1 MVLTQRLDK
10 LDYICNNLS
19 ITPSLNEKREIV
31 ANIPAELKDDFNF
44 ILEILA
50 GKHKLGYTYT
60 YGQLNNVQPTE
71 EQMNMTLRE
80 YLAPLWEP
88 LKRNDLSNVVTS
100 YYMSK
105 CRVKQYFVEQL
116 VNRELR
122 LGIGNSLLSKD
133 TTAPMLAKKWDGI
146 LGAYGSLYVTEK
158 LDGNRCIAYHD
169 GQQWIYLSRN
179 GKQKLNYNFDMSG
192 LPKEYIYDGEVLSAE
207 QTQNSVQLYNYVK
220 GDSHVKPLYTNLF
233 NKASGIMNRKGIQTG
248 LIYNIFDVQIDE
260 PYYKRRALL
269 DTIKMYLK
277 SDTVRILPILWSGDN
292 PKVVD
297 QLCDLVT
304 NCGAE
309 GLMINRP
316 QATYEHKRT
325 NALLK
330 YKKSKTMDMRV
341 SDVFEGTGKYEAAL
355 GSMLC
360 VAQLPN
366 GDYISA
372 NIGTGIS
379 DEQRCQWYLHP
390 NDIIGKIVEV
400 EYFDISQNES
410 VLGTNRYSLRFPRL
424 KSVRTDKNETSIY

>member
-19 ITPSLNEKREIV
+19 ITSSLNEKREIV
-31 ANIPAELKDDFNF
+31 ASIPNELKDDFNF

-50 GKHKLGYTYT
+50 GKHKLGYTYM
-60 YGQLNNVQPTE
+60 YGPINNVQPTE

-105 CRVKQYFVEQL
+105 CRVKQYFVKQL

-122 LGIGNSLLSKD
+122 LGIGSSLLSKD
-133 TTAPMLAKKWDGI
+133 STAPMLAKKWDGI

-158 LDGNRCIAYHD
+158 LDGNRCITYHD
-169 GQQWIYLSRN
+169 GQQWVYLSRN
-179 GKQKLNYNFDMSG
+179 GKQKLNYDFDMSG
-192 LPKEYIYDGEVLSAE
+192 LPKEYVYDGEVLSAE
-207 QTQNSVQLYNYVK
+207 QTYNSIQLYNYVK
-220 GDSHVKPLYTNLF
+220 GDSHIKPVYTNLF

-292 PKVVD
+292 LKVVD
-297 QLCDLVT
+297 QLCDLAT

-309 GLMINRP
+309 GLMINIP
-316 QATYEHKRT
+316 HATYEHKRT

-330 YKKSKTMDMRV
+330 YKKSKSIDMKV
-341 SDVFEGTGKYEAAL
+341 YNIVEGTGKYEFAVGAL
-355 GSMLC
+355 DC
-360 VAQLPN
+360 EAILPN
-366 GDYISA
+366 GDKVICQV
-372 NIGTGIS
+372 GTGLK
-379 DEQRCQWYLHP
+379 DDQRFYWYEHKKE
-390 NDIIGKIVEV
+390 IIDKIVEV
-400 EYFDISQNES
+400 EYFDISQNKLS
-410 VLGTNRYSLRFPRL
+410 SGSNIYSLRFPRL
-424 KSVRTDKNETSIY
+424 KCVRTDKNETSIY

>member
-1 MVLTQRLDK
+1 MVLTKRLDK

-31 ANIPAELKDDFNF
+31 ASIPNELKDDFNF

-60 YGQLNNVQPTE
+60 YGPANVQPTE

-105 CRVKQYFVEQL
+105 CRVKQYFVKQL

-133 TTAPMLAKKWDGI
+133 GTAPMLAKKWDGI

-192 LPKEYIYDGEVLSAE
+192 LPKEYVYDGEVLSAE
-207 QTQNSVQLYNYVK
+207 QTQNSIQLYNYIK
-220 GDSHVKPLYTNLF
+220 GDSHVKPVYTNLF
-233 NKASGIMNRKGIQTG
+233 NQASGIMNRKGIQTG

-269 DTIKMYLK
+269 DTIAMYLK
-277 SDTVRILPILWSGDN
+277 SYTVRILPILWNGDN
-292 PKVVD
+292 PEVVD

-325 NALLK
+325 NSLLK

-341 SDVFEGTGKYEAAL
+341 SEVFEGTGKYEAAL

-360 VAQLPN
+360 TAQLPN
-366 GDYISA
+366 GDCISA
-372 NIGTGIS
+372 NVGTGIS
-379 DEQRCQWYLHP
+379 DEQRCQWYVHP

-400 EYFDISQNES
+400 EYFDISQNKS
-410 VLGTNRYSLRFPRL
+410 ALGTNSYSLRFPRL
-424 KSVRTDKNETSIY
+424 KKVRTDKNDISIY

>member
-1 MVLTQRLDK
+1 MVLTQRLDR

-31 ANIPAELKDDFNF
+31 ASIPAELKDDFNF

-60 YGQLNNVQPTE
+60 YGPNNVQPTE

-88 LKRNDLSNVVTS
+88 LKHNDLSNVITS

-105 CRVKQYFVEQL
+105 CRVKQYFVKQL

-169 GQQWIYLSRN
+169 GTQWIYLSRN

-207 QTQNSVQLYNYVK
+207 QTQNSVQLYNYIK
-220 GDSHVKPLYTNLF
+220 GGSNIKPLYTSLF
-233 NKASGIMNRKGIQTG
+233 SKASGIMNRKGIQTG

-269 DTIKMYLK
+269 DTIEMYLK
-277 SDTVRILPILWSGDN
+277 SNTVRILPVLWDGNN
-292 PKVVD
+292 PKVID

-341 SDVFEGTGKYEAAL
+341 SDVFEGTSKYEAAL

-372 NIGTGIS
+372 NVGTGIS
-379 DEQRCQWYLHP
+379 DEQRCQWYMHP

-410 VLGTNRYSLRFPRL
+410 VLGTNHYSLRFPRL
-424 KSVRTDKNETSIY
+424 KKVRTDKNDISIY

>member
-1 MVLTQRLDK
+1 MELTERVKQLDK
-10 LDYICNNLS
+10 ICNILS
-19 ITPSLNEKREIV
+19 LTPSLNDKRDIV
-31 ANIPAELKDDFNF
+31 DSIPAELKDDFTF

-50 GKHKLGYTYT
+50 GKHKLGYTYA
-60 YGQLNNVQPTE
+60 YLPSDGKPTS
-71 EQMNMTLRE
+71 EQAHMTLRE

-88 LKRNDLSNVVTS
+88 LKKNDLSLACTS
-100 YYMSK
+100 FYRAK
-105 CRVKQYFVEQL
+105 CAAFQYFIEPI
-116 VNRELR
+116 VNRKLR
-122 LGIGNSLLSKD
+122 LGIGLSLLPKD
-133 TTAPMLAKKWDGI
+133 GTAPMLAKKWDGI

-169 GQQWIYLSRN
+169 GSSWVYLSRN

-207 QTQNSVQLYNYVK
+207 QTQNSIQLYNYIK
-220 GDSHVKPLYTNLF
+220 GESHTKPMYTNLF
-233 NKASGIMNRKGIQTG
+233 SKASGIMNRKGIQTG
-248 LIYNIFDVQIDE
+248 LIYNIFDVQVDE

-277 SDTVRILPILWSGDN
+277 SDTVRILPILWSGSN
-292 PKVVD
+292 PKAVD

-341 SDVFEGTGKYEAAL
+341 SDTFEGTGKYEAAL

-372 NIGTGIS
+372 SVGTGIS
-379 DEQRCQWYLHP
+379 DEQRCQWYMHP

-410 VLGTNRYSLRFPRL
+410 ALGTNHYSLRFPRL
-424 KSVRTDKNETSIY
+424 KRVRTDKNDISIY

>member
-1 MVLTQRLDK
+1 MVLTQRLDR

-31 ANIPAELKDDFNF
+31 ASIPNELKDDFNF

-60 YGQLNNVQPTE
+60 YGLADNVQPTE

-105 CRVKQYFVEQL
+105 CRVKQYFVKQL

-133 TTAPMLAKKWDGI
+133 GTAPMLAKKWYGI
-146 LGAYGSLYVTEK
+146 LGVCGSLYVSEK
-158 LDGNRCIAYHD
+158 LNGNRCIAYYD

-192 LPKEYIYDGEVLSAE
+192 LPKEYVYDGEVLSVK
-207 QTQNSVQLYNYVK
+207 QTQDSIQLYNYIK
-220 GDSHVKPLYTNLF
+220 GDSHVKPVYTNLF
-233 NKASGIMNRKGIQTG
+233 NQASGIMNRKGIQTG

-260 PYYKRRALL
+260 PYYKRRTLL
-269 DTIKMYLK
+269 DTIAMYLK
-277 SDTVRILPILWSGDN
+277 SYTVRILPILWNGDN

-325 NALLK
+325 NSLLK

-341 SDVFEGTGKYEAAL
+341 SDVFEGTGKYAAAL

-360 VAQLPN
+360 TAQLPN
-366 GDYISA
+366 GDCISA
-372 NIGTGIS
+372 NVGTGIS
-379 DEQRCQWYLHP
+379 DEQRCQWYMHP

-400 EYFDISQNES
+400 EYFDLSQNKS
-410 VLGTNRYSLRFPRL
+410 ALGTNSYSLRFPRL
-424 KSVRTDKNETSIY
+424 KKVRTDKNDISIY

>member
-1 MVLTQRLDK
+1 MVLTQRLEK

-31 ANIPAELKDDFNF
+31 ANIPNELKDDFNF

-60 YGQLNNVQPTE
+60 YGPANVQPTE

-105 CRVKQYFVEQL
+105 CRVKQYFVKQL

-133 TTAPMLAKKWDGI
+133 GTAPMLAKKWDGI

-192 LPKEYIYDGEVLSAE
+192 LPKEYVYDGEVLSSE
-207 QTQNSVQLYNYVK
+207 QTQNSIQLYNYIK
-220 GDSHVKPLYTNLF
+220 GDSHVKPVYTNLF
-233 NKASGIMNRKGIQTG
+233 NHASGVMNRKGIQTG

-269 DTIKMYLK
+269 DTIAMYLK
-277 SDTVRILPILWSGDN
+277 SYTVRILPILWNGDN

-325 NALLK
+325 NSLLK
-330 YKKSKTMDMRV
+330 YKKSKSIDMKV
-341 SDVFEGTGKYEAAL
+341 YNIVEGTGKYEFAVGAL
-355 GSMLC
+355 DC
-360 VAQLPN
+360 EAILPN
-366 GDYISA
+366 GDKVICQV
-372 NIGTGIS
+372 GTGLK
-379 DEQRCQWYLHP
+379 DDQRFYWYEHRTE
-390 NDIIGKIVEV
+390 IVGKIIEV
-400 EYFDISQNES
+400 EYFDISQNKLS
-410 VLGTNRYSLRFPRL
+410 SGSNTYSLRFPRL
-424 KSVRTDKNETSIY
+424 KKVRTDKTETSIY

>member
-1 MVLTQRLDK
+1 MVLTQRLER

-31 ANIPAELKDDFNF
+31 ANIPNELKDDFKF

-60 YGQLNNVQPTE
+60 YGPLNGVQPTE

-88 LKRNDLSNVVTS
+88 LKRNDLSNVATS

-105 CRVKQYFVEQL
+105 CRVHQYFVKQL

-122 LGIGNSLLSKD
+122 LGIGNSLLTKD
-133 TTAPMLAKKWDGI
+133 ATAPMLAKKWDGI

-158 LDGNRCIAYHD
+158 LDGNRCIAYYD

-192 LPKEYIYDGEVLSAE
+192 LPKEYVYDGEVLSAE
-207 QTQNSVQLYNYVK
+207 QTQNSVQLYNYIR
-220 GDSHVKPLYTNLF
+220 GGSHIKPLYTSLF
-233 NKASGIMNRKGIQTG
+233 SKASGIMNRKGIQTG

-269 DTIKMYLK
+269 DTIEMYLK
-277 SDTVRILPILWSGDN
+277 SDTVRILPVLWDGNN
-292 PKVVD
+292 PKAVD

-304 NCGAE
+304 SCGAE

-360 VAQLPN
+360 TAQLPN

-372 NIGTGIS
+372 NVGTGIS
-379 DEQRCQWYLHP
+379 DEQRCQWYMHP

-410 VLGTNRYSLRFPRL
+410 VLGTNHYSLRFPRL
-424 KSVRTDKNETSIY
+424 KKVRTDKNDISIY

>member
-1 MVLTQRLDK
+1 MVLTQRLDR

-60 YGQLNNVQPTE
+60 YGPLNNVQPTE

-88 LKRNDLSNVVTS
+88 LKRNDLSNVVIS

-116 VNRELR
+116 VNRKLR

-133 TTAPMLAKKWDGI
+133 TTAPMLAKKWDSI
-146 LGAYGSLYVTEK
+146 LEAYGSLYVTEK
-158 LDGNRCIAYHD
+158 LDGNRCIAYYD

-260 PYYKRRALL
+260 LYYKRRALL

-292 PKVVD
+292 YKAVD

-316 QATYEHKRT
+316 YANYEHKRT

-372 NIGTGIS
+372 NVGTGIS
-379 DEQRCQWYLHP
+379 DEQRCQWYVHP

-410 VLGTNRYSLRFPRL
+410 VLGTNHYSLRFPRL
-424 KSVRTDKNETSIY
+424 KRVRTDKNDISIY

>member
-1 MVLTQRLDK
+1 MVLTQRLDR

-31 ANIPAELKDDFNF
+31 ASIPNELKDDFNF

-60 YGQLNNVQPTE
+60 YGPANVQPTE

-105 CRVKQYFVEQL
+105 CRVKQYFVKQL

-133 TTAPMLAKKWDGI
+133 GTAPMLAKKWDGI
-146 LGAYGSLYVTEK
+146 LGACGSLYVTEK

-192 LPKEYIYDGEVLSAE
+192 LPKEYVYDGEVLSAE
-207 QTQNSVQLYNYVK
+207 QTQNSIQLYNYIK
-220 GDSHVKPLYTNLF
+220 CDSHVKPVYTNLF
-233 NKASGIMNRKGIQTG
+233 NQASGVMNRKGIQTG

-269 DTIKMYLK
+269 DTIAMYLK
-277 SDTVRILPILWSGDN
+277 SYTVRILPILWNGDN

-316 QATYEHKRT
+316 RATYEHKRT

-341 SDVFEGTGKYEAAL
+341 SGVFEGTGKYEAAL

-360 VAQLPN
+360 TAQLPN
-366 GDYISA
+366 GDCISA
-372 NIGTGIS
+372 NVGTGIS
-379 DEQRCQWYLHP
+379 DEQRCQWYMHP

-400 EYFDISQNES
+400 EYFDISQNKS
-410 VLGTNRYSLRFPRL
+410 ALGTNSYSLRFPRL
-424 KSVRTDKNETSIY
+424 KKVRTDKNDISIY